1 MGFIAVKCPNCGA
14 EVNLDESREFG
25 FCTYCGTKVVQEK
38 IVVEHR
44 GQVSVDGISTK
55 ENVLERADN
64 YIAQGDFER
73 ATIYYNKALDLDPKS
88 AIVYW
93 KLLLCRLKLKSDE
106 QMLQLYANPSSAYS
120 IDLKNYSEYENAL
133 RYANDEELER
143 FLSINRQ
150 IESRNAKV
158 RAAGKLKKEQWTIV
172 GLFLMIF
179 VLFVVVGIIITVVSE
194 NEAAGVVFYFLGIV
208 VAGVVVGLRVKKK
221 VNNLTPA
228 QREQNYQAYIESK
241 AFQKLSPKQQEKFK
255 ESHEK
260 NQSKQ

>member
-1 MGFIAVKCPNCGA
+1 MGFVAVKCPSCGA

-25 FCTYCGTKVVQEK
+25 FCTYCGTKVVQDK

-55 ENVLERADN
+55 ESTLERANN
-64 YIAQGDFER
+64 YLEQGDFER

-255 ESHEK
+255 ENHEK
-260 NQSKQ
+260 NRNKQ